1 MTARTAWRR
10 TVPLVV
16 VFVTLSVPARAETFA
31 ECVERAYA
39 QAVAGSQQWQRD
51 FRALLAKAR
60 PDLAPLATLEME
72 HQLALIDRRQARF
85 RYVLR
90 ADAGRIYTRDGLA
103 AFRNFDWT
111 EADAGVLRQQNPA
124 YAAIERNV
132 AELERQVRAHSG
144 WPAMR
149 DYVRTTLS
157 VNPQFQELT
166 ERFQERERGIE
177 PVLRTCQPG
186 A

>member
-10 TVPLVV
+10 TAPIFV
-16 VFVTLSVPARAETFA
+16 VFVTLSVSARAETFS
-31 ECVERAYA
+31 ECGERAYA
-39 QAVAGSQQWQRD
+39 QAASASQEWQRTVRD
-51 FRALLAKAR
+51 LLVKVR
-60 PDLAPLATLEME
+60 PDLEPLATLEMD

-90 ADAGRIYTRDGLA
+90 ADSGRVHTREGLA

-111 EADAGVLRQQNPA
+111 EADAGVLRKQNPS
-124 YAAIERNV
+124 YAAIERTV
-132 AELERQVRAHSG
+132 AELERQVRAHSD

-149 DYVRTTLS
+149 EYVRTTLTAS
-157 VNPQFQELT
+157 PQFQELLQ
-166 ERFQERERGIE
+166 RFQERERGIE
-177 PVLRTCQPG
+177 PVLRTCPPG

>member
-1 MTARTAWRR
+1 MTARTVWRL
-10 TVPLVV
+10 TAPFVV
-16 VFVTLSVPARAETFA
+16 FFVTLSVPARAETFSA
-31 ECVERAYA
+31 CAERAYA
-39 QAVAGSQQWQRD
+39 QAAAASQEWQRS
-51 FRALLAKAR
+51 FRDLLVKVR
-60 PDLAPLATLEME
+60 PDLAPLAALEMD

-85 RYVLR
+85 RFVLR
-90 ADAGRIYTRDGLA
+90 TDAGRVHTRQGLA

-111 EADAGVLRQQNPA
+111 EADAGVLRQQSPG

-132 AELERQVRAHSG
+132 AELERQVRAHSD

-157 VNPQFQELT
+157 ANLQFQDLLK
-166 ERFQERERGIE
+166 RSQERERGIE